1 MSKEEP
7 GEGVSLQSETRFLGH
22 REECKVKLGKADLNL
37 LEETR
42 QNDSRLRND
51 LAPPPRRSRPRAC
64 VSQQA
69 SSFNAGLASACVCL
83 VSDAVACLFLSSVNS
98 GETEEGQSP
107 W

>member
-42 QNDSRLRND
+42 QNDSRLRNE
-51 LAPPPRRSRPRAC
+51 LAPPKVPSKGVREPTSLVLQCRA
-64 VSQQA
+64 SQR
-69 SSFNAGLASACVCL
+69 VCM
-83 VSDAVACLFLSSVNS
+83 SSVRCRS
-98 GETEEGQSP
+98 LLTPVLSK
-107 W
+107 